1 MNAPRTFVFVGRSGC
16 GKGTQATKLLE
27 VLKVKDPTRLQ
38 LYIETGKNFRSFVEH
53 PGFTSNLTKEFLNS
67 GRRLPDFMA
76 VWNWGRILVDQYT
89 GEEHLVFDGVARSK
103 PEAEMLA
110 TAAPFY
116 NWVDPTIIHVAVSN
130 EWSRA
135 RLLARGRG
143 DDREEDIQ
151 RRLAWFDAEVVP
163 GLEYF
168 KTNPT
173 FKFVEV
179 FGERPIEVI
188 HQDILKLTGLL

>member
-16 GKGTQATKLLE
+16 GKGTQANLLLE
-27 VLKVKDPTRLQ
+27 VLKAKDPTRPQ
-38 LYIETGKNFRSFVEH
+38 LYIETGKNFRSFVET
-53 PGFTSNLTKEFLNS
+53 PGFTSSLTKEVISS
-67 GRRLPDFMA
+67 GGRLPDFMA
-76 VWNWGRILVDQYT
+76 VWNWSRILVDQYT
-89 GEEHLVFDGVARSK
+89 GQENLVFDGIARSK
-103 PEAEMLA
+103 PEAEMLV

-116 NWVDPTIIHVAVSN
+116 NWVEPTIIHVAVSN

-143 DDREEDIQ
+143 DDNKADIE

-163 GLEYF
+163 GLEYL

-179 FGERPIEVI
+179 FGERPIAEI
-188 HQDILKLTGLL
+188 HQDILKQTGLN